1 MDGLQPGE
9 TLIKD
14 SGRLP
19 VVWTKS
25 AFSTVNGKLILT
37 NQRLV
42 FAAGW
47 FQNPIDGLRGAQ
59 KERVELSLGDI
70 TDVDKGMLA
79 TVKVT
84 AGKVYTFK
92 GMGNAKEWVDLIS
105 RAMRDAWTAP
115 AYTPPQPAYQP
126 PQPAYTPPPQ
136 PAYTPPPPQPADN
149 TPPPQPAYQP
159 PQPVYTPPPQ
169 PAPQP
174 APAAQRSRFC
184 TECGSPL
191 DSSNKFCG
199 SCGKKL

>member
-19 VVWTKS
+19 VAWTKS

-42 FAAGW
+42 FAAGR
-47 FQNPIDGLRGAQ
+47 FQNPIEGLRGTH

-70 TDVDKGMLA
+70 TSVDKGMLA

-84 AGKVYTFK
+84 AGQVYTFK
-92 GMGNAKEWVDLIS
+92 GMGNAKKWVELITT
-105 RAMRDAWTAP
+105 AVRDAQTAP
-115 AYTPPQPAYQP
+115 SSAPPPPAYQP
-126 PQPAYTPPPQ
+126 PQPA
-136 PAYTPPPPQPADN
+136 N
-149 TPPPQPAYQP
+149 
-159 PQPVYTPPPQ
+159 TPPPQ

-174 APAAQRSRFC
+174 APEAQRSRFC
-184 TECGSPL
+184 TECGSAL
-191 DSSNKFCG
+191 DSNNKFCG
-199 SCGKKL
+199 NCGKKL